1 MMRILL
7 ISAFF
12 VLTQITDAFAQKRL
26 WALVMSKGLGYTQQ
40 AWRTRTNFPEKEINE
55 LWAEGYQITS
65 LNYAEMRWALVMTK
79 GTGYTTQRWF
89 NGETFPADD
98 IKKGWDE
105 SYSITHATYGNK
117 RWVVV
122 MSKNSNLGLQAWR
135 TRTNFSEIEK
145 EIKDLRDKG
154 YFITTLTYGNGIWA
168 LVMSKGAGYTNQY
181 YTTKSS
187 YPDTEIKEYWDKG
200 YYITSVEYGNGL
212 WAIVMSLGGKHTHQA
227 WRTRY
232 NYPDKEIKELW
243 DDGNYI
249 SYLGSSFD
257 YEILSAGT
265 SERSISNPKVRT
277 PHSLNQISSVA
288 VTPDYT
294 VVNVAYTG
302 TGNCCINTKTYIQD
316 PKTQTKYNLL
326 WATGIPFCETSYTK
340 PTKEYTLYFQR
351 IDNGANEI
359 DIVEPEGE
367 NPFSFYG
374 ISMSTSDATIT
385 SNPITQVVSKP
396 ETYGLPPILAIED
409 ITFSENTIDAEETAQ
424 LKVTLK
430 NIGPGDAK
438 DVYLNLE
445 SNIPQLSFGSKNS
458 FPTISANGGVQ
469 TVTVNVKASIDLP
482 SSMALIKLEVVE
494 PNFKVKIQG
503 KQLSVP
509 TREFSKPELLLAK
522 YAVIENQSASPNNQI
537 DLNEMVDLQF
547 ALQNIGQGNAERVNV
562 SVENNQKGV
571 MFLGVVKGQQLVR
584 ENPVFNSINSGKYE
598 TVTYRYFINSEF
610 TDTELKFSI
619 KANERVGRFGLSTQK
634 NFAINT
640 KLEETGFIRNI
651 AVAEKVSTGK
661 VVIEDIPDFV
671 VDVDT
676 DIPTSSVTRNNVYA
690 LIIGNED
697 YSSRQQGLSKEQ
709 NVDFA
714 VNDANVFA
722 LYCEKVLG
730 VPKRQIKVLLN
741 STAAEISQ
749 GIAWL
754 TNLASIE
761 GPNAELIFYYSGHG
775 LPSEQT
781 QEAYIVPVDVNGMNL
796 EYGLKLNDVYK
807 RLSEHP
813 TKRIS
818 VFLDACFS
826 GGARSQSLVA
836 VKGVKIRPKES
847 PIPGNMVVFASSTGS
862 ESSAVYRPKRHGYFT
877 YFLLKKLKDSQGA
890 VTLEELTNFVSKNV
904 SKEAGLDGK
913 VQNPQVSVNPALG
926 DAWKTWKIK

>member
-1 MMRILL
+1 MKRML
-7 ISAFF
+7 IVF
-12 VLTQITDAFAQKRL
+12 VLIASAMLSEVSAQSRL
-26 WALVMSKGLGYTQQ
+26 WALVMSKGTGYTQQ
-40 AWRTRTNFPEKEINE
+40 AWRTRTYFPEQEIKD

-65 LNYAEMRWALVMTK
+65 LTYAEMRWALVVSK
-79 GTGYTTQRWF
+79 GTGYTQQRWF
-89 NGETFPADD
+89 TGETFPADD

-105 SYSITHATYGNK
+105 GYSITHTTYGNK

-122 MSKNSNLGLQAWR
+122 MSKGSNIALQAWR
-135 TRTNFSEIEK
+135 TRTYFPEA
-145 EIKDLRDKG
+145 EIKELKDKG
-154 YFITTLTYGNGIWA
+154 YYITNLTYGNGLWA
-168 LVMSKGAGYTNQY
+168 LVMSTGVGYSEQY
-181 YTTKSS
+181 WTTKSS
-187 YPDTEIKEYWDKG
+187 FPDTEIKDYWDKG
-200 YYITSVEYGNGL
+200 YYITSVEYGNDV
-212 WAIVMSLGGKHTHQA
+212 WALVMTKGTKHTHQA

-243 DDGNYI
+243 DNGSYI
-249 SYLGSSFD
+249 THLGSSFD
-257 YEILSAGT
+257 YQTLYAGVT
-265 SERSISNPKVRT
+265 ERKVDYPVIKT
-277 PHSLNQISSVA
+277 PHALNKINSVT
-288 VTPDYT
+288 VTPSYT
-294 VVNVAYTG
+294 IVTLSYIG
-302 TGNCCINTKTYIQD
+302 TGNSCINTKTYLQD
-316 PKTQTKYNLL
+316 TKTQTKYNLL
-326 WATGIPFCETSYTK
+326 WATGIPFCETSFTK
-340 PTKEYTLYFQR
+340 ASKDYTLYFQR
-351 IDNGANEI
+351 IDNATNEFNL
-359 DIVEPEGE
+359 VEPEGE

-374 ISMSTSDATIT
+374 IAMTGGSAPST
-385 SNPITQVVSKP
+385 NPVAQVTTKAEPV
-396 ETYGLPPILAIED
+396 GLPPILSIED

-445 SNIPQLSFGSKNS
+445 TNLPQISFGTKNV
-458 FPTISANGGVQ
+458 FPTIAANGGIQ
-469 TVTVNVKASIDLP
+469 TITVNLKASLELP
-482 SSMALIKLEVVE
+482 SSMALIRLEVVE

-509 TREFSKPELLLAK
+509 TREFRKPELLLAK

-547 ALQNIGQGNAERVNV
+547 AVQNVGQGDAENV
-562 SVENNQKGV
+562 SVLVENNQKGV

-584 ENPVFNSINSGKYE
+584 EHPVYSTIASGKYE
-598 TVTYRYFINSEF
+598 TVTYRYFVNSEF
-610 TDTELKFSI
+610 SDPELKFSI
-619 KANERVGRFGLSTQK
+619 KANERVGRFGFATPK
-634 NFAINT
+634 TFAINT

-651 AVAEKVSTGK
+651 AVAEQVNPGK

-676 DIPTSSVTRNNVYA
+676 NIPTTSETRSNVYA

-697 YSSRQQGLSKEQ
+697 YSSRQMGLSKEQ

-714 VNDANVFA
+714 VNDANMFA

-730 VPKRQIKVLLN
+730 VPKRQIKVMLN
-741 STAAEISQ
+741 ATAAEISQ

-754 TNLASIE
+754 NNLASIE
-761 GPNAELIFYYSGHG
+761 GSSAELIFYYSGHG
-775 LPSEQT
+775 LPHEQT

-813 TKRIS
+813 VKRIS

-826 GGARSQSLVA
+826 GGARTQSLVA
-836 VKGVKIRPKES
+836 VKGVKVKPKES
-847 PIPGNMVVFASSTGS
+847 PIPANMVVFASSTGT

-877 YFLLKKLKDSQGA
+877 YFLLKKLKESQGS
-890 VTLEELTNFVSKNV
+890 VTLDELSSYVSKNV

-913 VQNPQVSVNPALG
+913 VQNPQVSVNPSLG
-926 DAWKTWKIK
+926 DTWKSWKVK